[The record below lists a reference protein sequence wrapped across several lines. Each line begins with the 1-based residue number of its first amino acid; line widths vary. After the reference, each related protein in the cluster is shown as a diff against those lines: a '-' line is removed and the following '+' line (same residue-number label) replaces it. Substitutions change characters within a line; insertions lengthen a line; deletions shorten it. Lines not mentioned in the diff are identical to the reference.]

1 MTQDLTRAGIVAI
14 FGMLVSFVPLGVAV
28 AYMFRPTDRLLAL
41 MRPVS
46 LATIF
51 AALNTFL
58 SGLAATFRH
67 LPLAATA
74 AGYDMDRMAH
84 GLAETITPMFV
95 ASGFLAAAWLC
106 VAVGM
111 HRQSSQGG

>member
-1 MTQDLTRAGIVAI
+1 MTQDLTHAGIVAI
-14 FGMLVSFVPLGVAV
+14 FGMLVSLVPLGVAV

-58 SGLAATFRH
+58 SGLAATFRRFSVG
-67 LPLAATA
+67 ATP
-74 AGYDMDRMAH
+74 AGYDVDRITH
-84 GLAETITPMFV
+84 SLAETITPMFL

-111 HRQSSQGG
+111 RRQSS